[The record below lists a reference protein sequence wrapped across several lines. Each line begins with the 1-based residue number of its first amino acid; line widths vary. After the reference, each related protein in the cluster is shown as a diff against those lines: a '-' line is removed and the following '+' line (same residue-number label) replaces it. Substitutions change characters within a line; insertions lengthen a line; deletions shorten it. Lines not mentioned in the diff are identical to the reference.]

1 MPLRPELK
9 TPVHNIQVIDLART
23 LAILPVLALHSTP
36 WLLDPQNDLP
46 EVWDHLQRNGAFGVS
61 IFFMISGFLITRIL
75 DRAPGGAFKANWGK
89 FYAHRVGR
97 IIPLFVF
104 DILLG
109 LFFWI
114 FLKNSS
120 LLFACCFHLPAHPG
134 DVTFWIPLLFF
145 AFNWARAYWSLNRWG
160 DISLHWG
167 VLWSLAVEEQFYLF
181 YPILL
186 NFLKRP
192 RNLFFFFG
200 ALLAVG
206 FGWRW
211 FVLQQPMDNGLDW
224 KWGSFGYFDQI
235 GLGIG
240 LYFAQ
245 KKWGSGLRARPGW
258 SFSIAFI
265 GLAGFAVVF
274 WMASSAR
281 LFDSFYAPWSAAAAL
296 ALSLLGALNIS
307 WLESKFFWI
316 FSLPGKYSYG
326 NYLFHTTV
334 LYFLSPRLMGGN
346 IYLSFPIF
354 AATSTA
360 VAALS
365 FHFFETPANR
375 WIRTKFHA
383 A

>member
-1 MPLRPELK
+1 MLPRPLVK
-9 TPVHNIQVIDLART
+9 TPAHNIQVIDLART

-36 WLLDPQNDLP
+36 WLLDPQKDLP
-46 EVWDHLQRNGAFGVS
+46 EIWDHLQRNGAYGVS
-61 IFFMISGFLITRIL
+61 VFFMISGFLITRIL
-75 DRAPGGAFKANWGK
+75 DQAPGGAFKAGWGR

-97 IIPLFVF
+97 IVPLLVL
-104 DILLG
+104 DILIG
-109 LFFWI
+109 LCFWI
-114 FLKNSS
+114 FLKKSS
-120 LLFACCFHLPAHPG
+120 LLFACCFHLPKHPG
-134 DVTFWIPLLFF
+134 DLTFWLPLLFF

-181 YPILL
+181 YPLIL

-192 RNLFFFFG
+192 RNLGFFLG
-200 ALLAVG
+200 ALLALG

-211 FVLQQPMDNGLDW
+211 FVFQQPLDNGFDW

-240 LYFAQ
+240 LYFLQ
-245 KKWGSGLRARPGW
+245 KNWGPGLRTRPSW
-258 SFSIAFI
+258 SLGLALI
-265 GLAGFAVVF
+265 GFAGFAVVF
-274 WMASSAR
+274 WTTSSAE

-296 ALSLLGALNIS
+296 ALALLGGLNLP

-346 IYLSFPIF
+346 IYFSFPIF
-354 AATSTA
+354 AAVSTA

-375 WIRTKFHA
+375 WIRRKFQA
-383 A
+383 V